1 MDRLEI
7 TLIATILMAG
17 LFVAI
22 AMTGDRRADTPAL
35 TESASQAR
43 SPDLSAELQRCKALT
58 PEDGEN
64 PRCRAVWEANRR
76 RFFGGRP
83 ASEGAAP

>member
-7 TLIATILMAG
+7 TLIATILVAG

-35 TESASQAR
+35 TGGASQAR
-43 SPDLSAELQRCKALT
+43 SPDLSAELQRCKALA
-58 PEDGEN
+58 PEDGED
-64 PRCRAVWEANRR
+64 PRCRSAWEQNRR

-83 ASEGAAP
+83 ASDGVTP

>member
-7 TLIATILMAG
+7 ALITAILMAG
-17 LFVAI
+17 LFVGI
-22 AMTGDRRADTPAL
+22 AMTGNRGADTPAL
-35 TESASQAR
+35 SESASQAK
-43 SPDLSAELQRCKALT
+43 SPDLSAELQRCKALA
-58 PEDGEN
+58 PEDGED

-83 ASEGAAP
+83 ASDGVAP